1 MTDKPTASPS
11 PGGAG
16 EPPWPIPD
24 AARFLR
30 VSQRHLTRL
39 ITADRV
45 KSITIGRRRL
55 IPAAEVR
62 RIADQGC

>member
-1 MTDKPTASPS
+1 MTDKPTASPATGS
-11 PGGAG
+11 VDDS
-16 EPPWPIPD
+16 PWPIPD
-24 AARFLR
+24 AAKFLR
-30 VSQRHLTRL
+30 VSPRHLTRL